1 MLCPVVGQVTQ
12 GVAPGDPNRRS
23 TPLEVEFDRS
33 IGGGVELMKE
43 RMREMGKNI
52 MLKNKKSQGQEEET
66 ARLKEAYKT
75 AIQKQNQMR
84 RTIYEHEDK
93 QEVLDRDIKEIQRRL
108 YEKGEYLRELSM
120 FKPGNSIEEAEK
132 MDQKLSETKQMYK
145 ENFDKFNKARQ
156 KKFALETKQDMIEC
170 TMRAVESKINALNS
184 ELHHL
189 KLENERKAEGSR
201 RSAENALL
209 HSSGFQKLEQDIE
222 SMNQRMVGA
231 SQRMNSLTMQVSN
244 KETEIRSTRFNRMDM
259 ENTIK
264 NILRKVKENVQ
275 RASHASFSDAIDEW
289 DDVIFGVADV
299 EITHLLDMKMCWF
312 IFAKIWFKTHFY
324 DIKEAE
330 DCIIHNLMKAL
341 GWIISTQVTFLTMW
355 IAKETSTEND
365 EVMEEYGDKL
375 DFKIYE

>member
-1 MLCPVVGQVTQ
+1 MLSEVQGRVTK
-12 GVAPGDPNRRS
+12 GIAPSDPNTRGRS

-43 RMREMGKNI
+43 RMKEMGHNI
-52 MLKNKKSQGQEEET
+52 MLKNKRSKDQEDET
-66 ARLKEAYKT
+66 TRLKEGYKV

-93 QEVLDRDIKEIQRRL
+93 QEVLDRDIKEIQRRT
-108 YEKGEYLRELSM
+108 YEKEEYLRELSM
-120 FKPGNSIEEAEK
+120 FKPGNSIEEAER
-132 MDQKLSETKQMYK
+132 MDQKLVETKKLYK

-170 TMRAVESKINALNS
+170 TLRAVDSKINAMNS

-189 KLENERKAEGSR
+189 KLENERKVEGSR

-222 SMNQRMVGA
+222 SMNQRMMGA

-264 NILRKVKENVQ
+264 NILRKVKENVTRSQ
-275 RASHASFSDAIDEW
+275 SHSGFSHSASFDE
-289 DDVIFGVADV
+289 
-299 EITHLLDMKMCWF
+299 
-312 IFAKIWFKTHFY
+312 
-324 DIKEAE
+324 
-330 DCIIHNLMKAL
+330 
-341 GWIISTQVTFLTMW
+341 
-355 IAKETSTEND
+355 
-365 EVMEEYGDKL
+365 
-375 DFKIYE
+375 

>member
-1 MLCPVVGQVTQ
+1 MMLCPVVGQVTQ
-12 GVAPGDPNRRS
+12 GIAPSDPNRRS

-52 MLKNKKSQGQEEET
+52 MLKNKKSQGQEEEA

-132 MDQKLSETKQMYK
+132 MDQKLIDTKQMYK

-156 KKFALETKQDMIEC
+156 KKFALETKQDMIDC

-201 RSAENALL
+201 RSAENALM

-222 SMNQRMVGA
+222 SMNQRMMGA

-275 RASHASFSDAIDEW
+275 RASHASFSDAMDEW
-289 DDVIFGVADV
+289 TRTILA
-299 EITHLLDMKMCWF
+299 LL
-312 IFAKIWFKTHFY
+312 
-324 DIKEAE
+324 
-330 DCIIHNLMKAL
+330 
-341 GWIISTQVTFLTMW
+341 
-355 IAKETSTEND
+355 TS
-365 EVMEEYGDKL
+365 K
-375 DFKIYE
+375 

>member
-1 MLCPVVGQVTQ
+1 MLISPIVGQVTK
-12 GVAPGDPNRRS
+12 GVAPSDPKLSNRS

-52 MLKNKKSQGQEEET
+52 QLKNLKSKSQEEET
-66 ARLKEAYKT
+66 VRLKEAYK
-75 AIQKQNQMR
+75 AAVQKQNGMR
-84 RTIYEHEDK
+84 RTIYELEDK
-93 QEVLDRDIKEIQRRL
+93 QEVLDRDVKEIARRL
-108 YEKGEYLRELSM
+108 YEKEEYLRELSL

-132 MDQKLSETKQMYK
+132 MDQKLTETKQLYK

-170 TMRAVESKINALNS
+170 TLRAVDSKINALNS

-189 KLENERKAEGSR
+189 NMENERKVEGSR

-222 SMNQRMVGA
+222 SMNQRMMGA
-231 SQRMNSLTMQVSN
+231 SSRMNSLTMQVSN

-264 NILRKVKENVQ
+264 NILRKVKENVT
-275 RASHASFSDAIDEW
+275 RASTTSFS
-289 DDVIFGVADV
+289 
-299 EITHLLDMKMCWF
+299 
-312 IFAKIWFKTHFY
+312 
-324 DIKEAE
+324 EAFDGE
-330 DCIIHNLMKAL
+330 
-341 GWIISTQVTFLTMW
+341 Q
-355 IAKETSTEND
+355 
-365 EVMEEYGDKL
+365 
-375 DFKIYE
+375 

>member
-1 MLCPVVGQVTQ
+1 MLMHKT
-12 GVAPGDPNRRS
+12 VAPGIAKGIAPSDPSKTVHS

-33 IGGGVELMKE
+33 IAGGTEFMKV
-43 RMREMGKNI
+43 RMQEMQRTVMAKYNSAVK
-52 MLKNKKSQGQEEET
+52 MEEET
-66 ARLKEAYKT
+66 NRLKENYKV
-75 AIQKQNQMR
+75 AIGKQNQMR

-93 QEVLDRDIKEIQRRL
+93 QEVLDRDTKEITRRL
-108 YEKGEYLRELSM
+108 YEKEEYLRELSL

-132 MDQKLSETKQMYK
+132 MDKKLVETKQLYK

-170 TMRAVESKINALNS
+170 TLRAVDSKINALNS

-189 KLENERKAEGSR
+189 KLENERKVEGSR

-222 SMNQRMVGA
+222 SMNQRMMGA

-264 NILRKVKENVQ
+264 NILRKVKENVTRSQ
-275 RASHASFSDAIDEW
+275 SHSGF
-289 DDVIFGVADV
+289 
-299 EITHLLDMKMCWF
+299 
-312 IFAKIWFKTHFY
+312 
-324 DIKEAE
+324 
-330 DCIIHNLMKAL
+330 
-341 GWIISTQVTFLTMW
+341 
-355 IAKETSTEND
+355 
-365 EVMEEYGDKL
+365 
-375 DFKIYE
+375 

>member
-12 GVAPGDPNRRS
+12 GIAPSDPNRRS

-52 MLKNKKSQGQEEET
+52 MLKNKKSQGQEEEA

-132 MDQKLSETKQMYK
+132 MDQKLIDTKQMYK
-145 ENFDKFNKARQ
+145 ENFDTPFVRIRKEAISINKDLMWVRDAAYNMKFNKARQ

-201 RSAENALL
+201 RSAENALM

-222 SMNQRMVGA
+222 SMNQRMMGA

-289 DDVIFGVADV
+289 TTI
-299 EITHLLDMKMCWF
+299 
-312 IFAKIWFKTHFY
+312 IFA
-324 DIKEAE
+324 
-330 DCIIHNLMKAL
+330 LM
-341 GWIISTQVTFLTMW
+341 
-355 IAKETSTEND
+355 TS
-365 EVMEEYGDKL
+365 K
-375 DFKIYE
+375 

>member
-1 MLCPVVGQVTQ
+1 VCVELAAKYIYRTQVAISHTHGWIDNQLTMLLSEVTGQVTK
-12 GVAPGDPNRRS
+12 GIAPSDPKFMNRS

-43 RMREMGKNI
+43 RMREMGHNI
-52 MLKNKKSQGQEEET
+52 MLKNQKSQAQEEET
-66 ARLKEAYKT
+66 AKLKETYKV

-93 QEVLDRDIKEIQRRL
+93 QEVLDRDIKEIARRT
-108 YEKGEYLRELSM
+108 YEKEEYLRELSL

-132 MDQKLSETKQMYK
+132 MDKKLVETKQLYK

-170 TMRAVESKINALNS
+170 TLRAVDSKINALNS

-189 KLENERKAEGSR
+189 KLENERKVEGSR

-222 SMNQRMVGA
+222 SMNQRMMGA
-231 SQRMNSLTMQVSN
+231 SQRMNSLTMAVSN

-264 NILRKVKENVQ
+264 NILRKVKENVT
-275 RASHASFSDAIDEW
+275 RASMTSFSEAF
-289 DDVIFGVADV
+289 DDGEFQWG
-299 EITHLLDMKMCWF
+299 
-312 IFAKIWFKTHFY
+312 
-324 DIKEAE
+324 
-330 DCIIHNLMKAL
+330 
-341 GWIISTQVTFLTMW
+341 ST
-355 IAKETSTEND
+355 KKS
-365 EVMEEYGDKL
+365 K
-375 DFKIYE
+375 

>member
-1 MLCPVVGQVTQ
+1 
-12 GVAPGDPNRRS
+12 
-23 TPLEVEFDRS
+23 
-33 IGGGVELMKE
+33 
-43 RMREMGKNI
+43 MGKNI
-52 MLKNKKSQGQEEET
+52 QLKNLKSKSQEEET
-66 ARLKEAYKT
+66 VRLKEAYK
-75 AIQKQNQMR
+75 AAVQKQNGMR
-84 RTIYEHEDK
+84 RTIYELEDK
-93 QEVLDRDIKEIQRRL
+93 QEVLDRDVKEIARRL
-108 YEKGEYLRELSM
+108 YEKEEYLRELSL

-132 MDQKLSETKQMYK
+132 MDQKLTETKQLYK

-201 RSAENALL
+201 RSAENALM

-222 SMNQRMVGA
+222 SMNQRMMGA

-275 RASHASFSDAIDEW
+275 RASHASGFSHSAS
-289 DDVIFGVADV
+289 F
-299 EITHLLDMKMCWF
+299 
-312 IFAKIWFKTHFY
+312 
-324 DIKEAE
+324 
-330 DCIIHNLMKAL
+330 
-341 GWIISTQVTFLTMW
+341 
-355 IAKETSTEND
+355 
-365 EVMEEYGDKL
+365 EERG
-375 DFKIYE
+375 

>member
-12 GVAPGDPNRRS
+12 GIAPSDPNRRS

-52 MLKNKKSQGQEEET
+52 MLKNKKSQGQEEEA

-132 MDQKLSETKQMYK
+132 MDQKLIDTKQMYK

-156 KKFALETKQDMIEC
+156 KKFALETKQDMIDC

-201 RSAENALL
+201 RSAENALM

-222 SMNQRMVGA
+222 SMNQRMMGA

-275 RASHASFSDAIDEW
+275 RASHASFSDAMDE
-289 DDVIFGVADV
+289 
-299 EITHLLDMKMCWF
+299 
-312 IFAKIWFKTHFY
+312 
-324 DIKEAE
+324 
-330 DCIIHNLMKAL
+330 
-341 GWIISTQVTFLTMW
+341 
-355 IAKETSTEND
+355 
-365 EVMEEYGDKL
+365 
-375 DFKIYE
+375 

>member
-1 MLCPVVGQVTQ
+1 MLSEVQGRVTK
-12 GVAPGDPNRRS
+12 GIAPSDPNTRGRS

-43 RMREMGKNI
+43 RMKEMGHNI
-52 MLKNKKSQGQEEET
+52 MLKNKRSKDQEEET
-66 ARLKEAYKT
+66 TRLKEAYKV

-93 QEVLDRDIKEIQRRL
+93 QEVLDRDIKEIQRRT
-108 YEKGEYLRELSM
+108 YEKEEYLRELSM
-120 FKPGNSIEEAEK
+120 FKPGNSIEEAER
-132 MDQKLSETKQMYK
+132 MDQKLVETKKLYK

-170 TMRAVESKINALNS
+170 TLRAVDSKINAMNS

-189 KLENERKAEGSR
+189 KLENERKVEGSR

-222 SMNQRMVGA
+222 SMNQRMMGA

-264 NILRKVKENVQ
+264 NILRKVKENVTRSQ
-275 RASHASFSDAIDEW
+275 SHSGFSHSASFDE
-289 DDVIFGVADV
+289 
-299 EITHLLDMKMCWF
+299 
-312 IFAKIWFKTHFY
+312 
-324 DIKEAE
+324 
-330 DCIIHNLMKAL
+330 
-341 GWIISTQVTFLTMW
+341 
-355 IAKETSTEND
+355 
-365 EVMEEYGDKL
+365 
-375 DFKIYE
+375 

>member
-12 GVAPGDPNRRS
+12 GIAPSDPNRRS

-52 MLKNKKSQGQEEET
+52 MLKNKKSQGQEEEA

-132 MDQKLSETKQMYK
+132 MDQKLIDTKQMYK

-201 RSAENALL
+201 RSAENALM

-222 SMNQRMVGA
+222 SMNQRMMGA

-275 RASHASFSDAIDEW
+275 RASHASFSDAIDE
-289 DDVIFGVADV
+289 
-299 EITHLLDMKMCWF
+299 
-312 IFAKIWFKTHFY
+312 
-324 DIKEAE
+324 
-330 DCIIHNLMKAL
+330 
-341 GWIISTQVTFLTMW
+341 
-355 IAKETSTEND
+355 
-365 EVMEEYGDKL
+365 
-375 DFKIYE
+375 